1 MALLAT
7 AMMANATDYT
17 GSLFKTVDGTVTETK
32 NVKVSVESGKVTVS
46 GIAGHDDI
54 TFAGVTTSTV
64 GKVTFYT
71 GYNDYG
77 FLKAEVRA
85 DAKNADSPLTLAF
98 CQLPGNGKTEI
109 YRFGN
114 DRYTIGQL
122 LGGDFEKFHT
132 AKNGS
137 KTSDEPDGWHSFM
150 SSVTG
155 FLTSSVKS
163 KVFTT
168 ISNDVRPGS
177 KGSSSVKLVSHAIL
191 GIPANGTLTTGRL
204 YAQSTDKTDASQNN
218 STSDPSSTDTDAAG
232 DPFYAPFSITPDSVS
247 VWVKFK
253 QGALSDE
260 NKQYKYAT
268 INAVLTDGTKYQDPE
283 DKAYTNVIGSAQ
295 CNTIESN
302 GFQWQRV
309 VVPFKYKASDASPK
323 AMLVTLSTN
332 AQPGVGSKDDSNP
345 DELYIDDLE
354 MIYDTHLA
362 TVKFDGAQIDGFSPD
377 KTEYTIKYKGKLD
390 ISRFVLTPRGHVMG
404 LGTDFVEQAGKTVL
418 YVTVVGADAQSTTL
432 YTINLVKDEPQV
444 TYTDELNITLNGQ
457 DTDPEQATIIAT
469 QHDDGT
475 FDLMLKKF
483 SFGGFLIGDVT
494 ISNVEATTE
503 DGYTTYRAEKDATIT
518 NGAEI
523 AEALGGKV
531 HVKLFGQSHDGKLYA
546 EINLPVALDE
556 DDVIDVYAVF
566 GKKEYTGINA
576 VNADIATKRIYNL
589 NGMQLQQMQ
598 RGVNIVVG
606 SDGKAV
612 KVLKK

>member
-7 AMMANATDYT
+7 AMMASATDYT
-17 GSLFKTVDGTVTETK
+17 GSLFKTVDGTVTEAK
-32 NVKVSVESGKVTVS
+32 NVKVSVESGKLTFS
-46 GIAGHDDI
+46 GIDGHADI

-85 DAKNADSPLTLAF
+85 DAKNADSPITVAF
-98 CQLPGNGKTEI
+98 CQIPGNGKTEF

-114 DRYTIGQL
+114 ERYTIGQL
-122 LGGDFEKFHT
+122 LGSDFEKFHT
-132 AKNGS
+132 VKNGS
-137 KTSDEPDGWHSFM
+137 HSSEEPDGWHSFM

-155 FLTSSVKS
+155 ALTGSVKN
-163 KVFTT
+163 KVFT
-168 ISNDVRPGS
+168 SVSDDVRPGA
-177 KGSSSVKLVSHAIL
+177 KGTSVKLVSHAIL

-204 YAQSTDKTDASQNN
+204 YAKSTNKTDASQNN
-218 STSDPSSTDTDAAG
+218 STSDPTSTDTDAAG
-232 DPFYAPFSITPDSVS
+232 DPFYAPFSITPDSVA

-253 QGALSDE
+253 QGSLSE
-260 NKQYKYAT
+260 ANKQYKYAT

-283 DKAYTNVIGSAQ
+283 DKTYTNVIGSAQ

-302 GFQWQRV
+302 GFQWQRI
-309 VVPFKYKASDASPK
+309 VVPFTYKASDASPK

-332 AQPGVGSKDDSNP
+332 AQPGVGSTDDSNP
-345 DELYIDDLE
+345 DELYIDDLR

-362 TVKFDGAQIDGFSPD
+362 TVKFDGAQIDGFSPE
-377 KTEYTIKYKGKLD
+377 KTEYTLKYKGNLD
-390 ISRFVLTPRGHVMG
+390 IKRFTLTPRGHVMG
-404 LGTDFVEQAGKTVL
+404 LGTDFVEQQGKTVL
-418 YVTVVGADAQSTTL
+418 YVTVVGADAQTTTV

-444 TYTDELNITLNGQ
+444 TYTDDLNISLNGEPMG
-457 DTDPEQATIIAT
+457 PEQATIVTT
-469 QHDDGT
+469 QHEDGT
-475 FDLMLKKF
+475 YDLMLKQF
-483 SFGGFLIGDVT
+483 SFSGMLIGDVT

-503 DGYTTYRAEKDATIT
+503 NGYTTYRADKDARIT
-518 NGAEI
+518 EGAEI

-546 EINLPVALDE
+546 EISLPVALDE
-556 DDVIDVYAVF
+556 DDVINVDAVF
-566 GKKEYTGINA
+566 GKKEYTGIST
-576 VNADIATKRIYNL
+576 VNADTTAKRIYNL
-589 NGMQLQQMQ
+589 NGMQLQQLQ
-598 RGVNIVVG
+598 RGVNIIVG